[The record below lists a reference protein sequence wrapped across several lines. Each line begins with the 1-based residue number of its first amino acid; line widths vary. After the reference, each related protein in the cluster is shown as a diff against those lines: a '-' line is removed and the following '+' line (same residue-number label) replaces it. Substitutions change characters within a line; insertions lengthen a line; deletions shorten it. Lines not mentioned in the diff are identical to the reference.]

1 MRKSNADQHPH
12 PNHQPNS
19 RYGRV
24 QQTEEKG
31 EHFSS
36 IHIMLHFRFLSGVC
50 DEAPSVVARLLI
62 IASII
67 LVIVTLPFSLCLVI
81 KVVQVLT
88 PQLSSLYARDLI
100 LGIREDCHLP
110 TREDPDRGSAGPGRV
125 LHHSLRGHL

>member
-12 PNHQPNS
+12 PNHHQPNS

-31 EHFSS
+31 EHLSS
-36 IHIMLHFRFLSGVC
+36 ILDVTFLFLSGVC

-88 PQLSSLYARDLI
+88 PQLSSLYARNNP
-100 LGIREDCHLP
+100 RN
-110 TREDPDRGSAGPGRV
+110 TRRLSSFDSGGS
-125 LHHSLRGHL
+125 